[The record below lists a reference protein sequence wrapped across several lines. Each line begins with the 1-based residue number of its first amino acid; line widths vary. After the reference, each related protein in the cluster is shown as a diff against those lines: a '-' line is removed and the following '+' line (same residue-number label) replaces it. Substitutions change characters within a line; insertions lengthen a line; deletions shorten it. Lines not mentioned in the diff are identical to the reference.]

1 MYAAH
6 LYDAVLLY
14 ARALGA
20 TLREHNLTDPYNIT
34 EAAKDGKS
42 LFKHIIRDRKY
53 ESEFF
58 YFKSYFLH
66 ESYLFYRLNT
76 LYSIV
81 WICFSFR
88 FRSGVTGA
96 SIRIDDNGDSEGNY
110 TVLAVKFSNVSR
122 AININK
128 MGDSRFYCHYE
139 MMPVGRFD
147 YTNNTTPV
155 FGIWRRFTCRLP
167 QQKCI
172 LRRNSP

>member
-20 TLREHNLTDPYNIT
+20 TLREHNLTDPYSIT

-42 LFKHIIRDRKY
+42 LFKNIIRDRKY

-58 YFKSYFLH
+58 WGGFLIVGFYGPLNSIYF
-66 ESYLFYRLNT
+66 RLA
-76 LYSIV
+76 
-81 WICFSFR
+81 
-88 FRSGVTGA
+88 GVTGA

-110 TVLAVKFSNVSR
+110 TVLAVKFNNISR
-122 AININK
+122 AINVNK
-128 MGDSRFYCHYE
+128 MGDKDKFHCHYE

-155 FGIWRRFTCRLP
+155 CVHYMIY
-167 QQKCI
+167 
-172 LRRNSP
+172 